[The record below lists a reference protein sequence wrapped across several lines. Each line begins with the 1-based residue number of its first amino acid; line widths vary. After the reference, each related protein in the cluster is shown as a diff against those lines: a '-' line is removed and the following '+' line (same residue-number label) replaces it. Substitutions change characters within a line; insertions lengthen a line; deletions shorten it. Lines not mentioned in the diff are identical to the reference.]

1 MFLNIKLLFF
11 VGNAYICSMK
21 EKEMYDNAR
30 VAIRNGNDPLAFLH
44 LGSLYAQGIGTTEN
58 HALAN
63 YFYEKAL
70 AMGCQEAENYIHQE
84 YKLGYRNIIN
94 TIKCVMGA
102 DDALPADVLG
112 RLKKRLENERTQK
125 NYGKLSQ
132 LRYYITTFYPDYNQ
146 EKGYDDILNNRRTVD
161 ADLCYSLCNS
171 DNMSEYHLELVEN
184 MLQQLFAPIIQNQD
198 LYQAIMK
205 YGGVLQG
212 SDEHELMQCIVNLNY
227 SYERFCKQND
237 LEHQGMVEV
246 SPQDMA
252 PYVNAPLMP
261 SLRRQ
266 AFKCLLSIRD
276 VEPLI
281 KEKFMN
287 HLDSDEQLLNV
298 CEEVKDEDLQLFL
311 ISFVE
316 LNIDTD
322 SLEIT
327 YQKLLNSYRS
337 HRLDELANHLNDFV
351 GRLTAVKIEHQLP
364 TFTPENLP
372 HIELP

>member
-1 MFLNIKLLFF
+1 MFLNLKLLFF

-94 TIKCVMGA
+94 TIKCAMRN
-102 DDALPADVLG
+102 DDTLPADVLG

-132 LRYYITTFYPDYNQ
+132 LRYYLPTFYPDYNQ
-146 EKGYDDILNNRRTVD
+146 GKGYEDILNNRQTAD
-161 ADLCYSLCNS
+161 ADICYSLCNT
-171 DNMSEYHLELVEN
+171 DNMSEFHLELIEN
-184 MLQQLFAPIIQNQD
+184 MLQQLFAPIIQDED
-198 LYQAIMK
+198 LYQTIMK

-212 SDEHELMQCIVNLNY
+212 SEEHELMQCIVNLNH
-227 SYERFCKQND
+227 SYKKFCKHND

-246 SPQDMA
+246 SLNDMV
-252 PYVNAPLMP
+252 PYAKAPLMP

-266 AFKCLLSIRD
+266 AFRCLLSIKD
-276 VEPLI
+276 VDPLV
-281 KEKFMN
+281 KDKFMN
-287 HLDSDEQLLNV
+287 HLDNDEQLLNV

-327 YQKLLNSYRS
+327 YQKLLYSFRS
-337 HRLDELANHLNDFV
+337 HRLYELANYLNDFV
-351 GRLTAVKIEHQLP
+351 GRLTAVKIEHQLSE
-364 TFTPENLP
+364 FTPENLP